1 MGGGRRGGQTASV
14 QKIYIVEDSPIL
26 RERLAQLL
34 NTLPDTL
41 ICGGAAT
48 ASEAIAAILREKPDV
63 VLLDLCLERSSGFD
77 VLAKV
82 RELEPEIDVYM
93 LSNFASEPY
102 RRHAERLGARGF
114 FDKSTEFEHVRDVI
128 ARRTAV
134 HVH

>member
-1 MGGGRRGGQTASV
+1 MGGGRRGGQTASM

-26 RERLAQLL
+26 RERLARML
-34 NTLPDTL
+34 NVLPDTL
-41 ICGGAAT
+41 IVGEATT

-63 VLLDLCLERSSGFD
+63 VLLDLCLDRSSGFD
-77 VLAKV
+77 VLVKV